1 MFRLVN
7 RYICVPEEWRC
18 SRTTSCKQT
27 ISCTGINCYAKYN
40 KNKSAAQ
47 DRKKNMVMFPGNC
60 IYIFLLS
67 SGFLSMFWG
76 SIIAAWIIFSG
87 AFFFNACR
95 FSHEI
100 HLNSIHVVHIM
111 SYGVLKVFSV
121 QGQLWTLYDLA
132 SIKKEYRFPRLQF
145 RVTEGARG

>member
-47 DRKKNMVMFPGNC
+47 DRKKKHGYVSWKLYLYISTWLGFFKYVLRQYNC
-60 IYIFLLS
+60 CLDNIQWSL
-67 SGFLSMFWG
+67 
-76 SIIAAWIIFSG
+76 
-87 AFFFNACR
+87 FFNACR

-132 SIKKEYRFPRLQF
+132 SIKKKYRFPRLQF